1 MLFQKSEEWV
11 SFDYDKYKNRNH
23 GAGGDWWASYADLFT
38 MMSFIFLL
46 MYVYAAVTSGT
57 NNMQQQLEYQ
67 RLSQE
72 AEDLRQQI
80 KVYNTLKQE
89 YVENQATD
97 QEQQAYKELMGKL
110 DLLQDQAKVEKD
122 DLRRK
127 ADENEKTERAL
138 NKYQQMIRNIINTNI
153 LAKTR
158 LERRE
163 KIIAEKEVELTQK
176 GEEIQNLEQNLEEK
190 MKMVEASNQKIAGL
204 EESLEKKVKELKN
217 SFKAQKITKQ
227 AMERKI
233 AALTQET
240 QDKVEDLEREKNE
253 VSQKLYGVSKELEKA
268 SSALTEKEA
277 TVGQYEKQIAE
288 MKANR
293 DADLAKERAAFDKKL
308 AAERLSGE
316 AKASALRE
324 FNKKAEAR
332 AKELDSKIASLQG
345 EVASS
350 NKELEKARRV
360 ANARKELAKAIKEG
374 FKKAGV
380 DAEVDERTGDVT
392 LSFGDSYFDTGKSRL
407 KPAMKESLQQFMPS
421 YSEGIFTNQK
431 VAEKIKSVEIV
442 GFASP
447 TFKGKY
453 IDPESLDLEDRN
465 AVNYNLDLSY
475 QRAKSIFEY
484 IFDPNKMTYKY
495 QKKLLPLVK
504 VTGRSFLAE
513 GAKGR
518 GVASGFDINEY
529 CKKFDCKKSQKV
541 IIKFNLDE

>member
-1 MLFQKSEEWV
+1 M
-11 SFDYDKYKNRNH
+11 SFDYDKYKHKNH
-23 GAGGDWWASYADLFT
+23 TGGDWWASYADLFT

-57 NNMQQQLEYQ
+57 NNIQQQMEFQKLT
-67 RLSQE
+67 QE

-80 KVYNTLKQE
+80 KVYNTLKEE
-89 YVENQATD
+89 YVQNEATE

-110 DLLQDQAKVEKD
+110 DLLQDQAKAEKD
-122 DLRRK
+122 ELREK
-127 ADENEKTERAL
+127 ANENEKTERAL
-138 NKYQQMIRNIINTNI
+138 NKYQQMIRNIINTNM

-176 GEEIQNLEQNLEEK
+176 GQEISTLESHLEEK
-190 MKMVEASNQKIAGL
+190 MKEVEANNQKIVRL
-204 EESLEKKVKELKN
+204 EESLEKKIRELK
-217 SFKAQKITKQ
+217 SSYKAQKISKTV
-227 AMERKI
+227 MEKKI

-240 QDKVEDLEREKNE
+240 QSKVSDLERQKNE
-253 VSQKLYGVSKELEKA
+253 VSQKLYGVSKELEKTA
-268 SSALTEKEA
+268 TQLSEKEMTA
-277 TVGQYEKQIAE
+277 SRYEKQIAD

-293 DADLAKERAAFDKKL
+293 DAELAQERAEFDKKL
-308 AAERLSGE
+308 AAERMSSE
-316 AKASALRE
+316 AKANALRE
-324 FNKKAEAR
+324 FNKKAQAR
-332 AKELDSKIASLQG
+332 AKELDDKIASLQG
-345 EVASS
+345 EVATS
-350 NKELEKARRV
+350 NKELEKARRN
-360 ANARKELAKAIKEG
+360 ANARKELANAIKQG
-374 FKKAGV
+374 FAKAGV
-380 DAEVDERTGDVT
+380 EADVDEKTGDVT
-392 LSFGDSYFDTGKSRL
+392 LSFGDSYFDTGKSKL
-407 KPAMKESLQQFMPS
+407 KVAMKDSLQKFMPS
-421 YSEGIFTNQK
+421 YSEGLFANQNI
-431 VAEKIKSVEIV
+431 AEKIKSVEIV

-453 IDPESLDLEDRN
+453 VDPESLELKDRN

-484 IFDPNKMTYKY
+484 IFDPEKMTYKY

-518 GVASGFDINEY
+518 GVAGGFDVNEY

>member
-1 MLFQKSEEWV
+1 M
-11 SFDYDKYKNRNH
+11 SFDYDKYKNKNH
-23 GAGGDWWASYADLFT
+23 SAGGDWWASYADLFT

-57 NNMQQQLEYQ
+57 NNIQQQMEYE
-67 RLSQE
+67 RLSKE
-72 AEDLRQQI
+72 NEDLRQQI

-89 YVENQATD
+89 YVENEATD
-97 QEQQAYKELMGKL
+97 QEKQAYQELMGKL
-110 DLLQDQAKVEKD
+110 DLLQDKAKDEKE
-122 DLRRK
+122 DLRRQ

-138 NKYQQMIRNIINTNI
+138 NKYQQMIRNIINTNV

-163 KIIAEKEVELTQK
+163 KIIAAKEVELTQK
-176 GEEIQNLEQNLEEK
+176 GEEIQNLEANLEEK
-190 MKMVEASNQKIAGL
+190 MKMVEASNQKISTL
-204 EESLEKKVKELKN
+204 EESLDKKVKELK
-217 SFKAQKITKQ
+217 SSYKAQKISKQ
-227 AMERKI
+227 SMEKKI

-240 QDKVEDLEREKNE
+240 QEKVDSLERQKNE
-253 VSQKLYGVSKELEKA
+253 VSQKLYGVSKDLEKA
-268 SSALTEKEA
+268 SSALSEKEV
-277 TVGQYEKQIAE
+277 TMGRYEKQISD
-288 MKANR
+288 MQANR
-293 DADLAKERAAFDKKL
+293 DAELAEARAAFDKKL

-316 AKASALRE
+316 AKANALRD
-324 FNKKAEAR
+324 FNRKSEAR
-332 AKELDSKIASLQG
+332 AKELDGKIAALQG

-350 NKELEKARRV
+350 NKELEKARRM
-360 ANARKELAKAIKEG
+360 ANSRKELASAIRAG
-374 FKKAGV
+374 FARAGV
-380 DAEVDERTGDVT
+380 QADVDEKTGDVT
-392 LSFGDSYFDTGKSRL
+392 LSFGDSYFDTGKAKL
-407 KPAMKESLQQFMPS
+407 KPAMKESLQKFMPS
-421 YSEGIFTNQK
+421 YSDGLFTNHK
-431 VAEKIKSVEIV
+431 IAEKIKSVEIV

-453 IDPESLDLEDRN
+453 IDPESLDLQDRN

-484 IFDPNKMTYKY
+484 IFDPEKINYKY

-518 GVASGFDINEY
+518 GVASGFDVSEY